1 MLYCICRKPYYQHEE
16 RAMIA
21 CDNCD
26 EWYHFDC
33 VKLIKAPEVYTC
45 PACNLQ
51 TEEDLPMLVKPERQV
66 VTLACEYP

>member
-1 MLYCICRKPYYQHEE
+1 
-16 RAMIA
+16 MIA

-51 TEEDLPMLVKPERQV
+51 TEEDLPMLVKQERQV